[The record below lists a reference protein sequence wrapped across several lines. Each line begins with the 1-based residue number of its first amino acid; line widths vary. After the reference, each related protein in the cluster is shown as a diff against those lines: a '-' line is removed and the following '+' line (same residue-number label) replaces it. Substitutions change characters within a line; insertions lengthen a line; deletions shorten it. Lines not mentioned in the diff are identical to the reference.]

1 MPAPSG
7 SPPEL
12 LRIDKLV
19 YGGDALGR
27 RNGQVVL
34 TPFALPGELVTVET
48 RPAKGK
54 ILRAFVKKVDEPSP
68 ERITPPCPYFTKCGG
83 CHYQHANYAFQLQ
96 QKESILRETL
106 LRTGGF
112 EYDPAIPFLSAE
124 PWRYRNRIQ
133 LHFSARKMGF
143 RRAESHELCPIER
156 CPISSP
162 RLNEAIAAFNSKLR
176 RPEWPDFLQS
186 LEVFT
191 NETDVHLN
199 IVESNRPVAARFFSW
214 CAEFVP
220 GFLQGSIEYKAVGH
234 AFRISRGSFFQVN
247 RFLIDALVQEVLGD
261 YRGESVLD
269 LYAGVGLFTVPLA
282 SRFERVAAVERSASA
297 FHDLNENCAS
307 LAPRVTSAK
316 TATEDF
322 LANLTEPPQLVIADP
337 PRTGLGKDAVQ
348 HLLRLNPEKM
358 VIVSCDPAT
367 LARDLRLLRQ
377 QFRIERMVL
386 VDLFP
391 QTYHFETVVHLTRN

>member
-1 MPAPSG
+1 MPAPSS

-12 LRIDKLV
+12 LRIEKLV

-48 RPAKGK
+48 RAAKGK
-54 ILRAFVKKVDEPSP
+54 TLRGTVKKIEEPSP
-68 ERITPPCPYFTKCGG
+68 ERTAPFCRYFAKCGG
-83 CHYQHANYAFQLQ
+83 CHYQHSNYAFQLL

-112 EYDPAIPFLSAE
+112 EYDPEIPTLSAE
-124 PWRYRNRIQ
+124 PWGYRNRIQ
-133 LHFSARKMGF
+133 LHFSQRKMGF
-143 RRAESHELCPIER
+143 RRAESHELCPIES

-162 RLNEAIAAFNSKLR
+162 RLNETIAAFNSKLR
-176 RPEWPDFLQS
+176 RPEWPDFLHS

-191 NETDVHLN
+191 NEADVHLN
-199 IVESNRPVAARFFSW
+199 IVESNRPVAARFFTW
-214 CAEFVP
+214 CADFVP

-234 AFRISRGSFFQVN
+234 TFRIGRGSFFQVN
-247 RFLIDALVQEVLGD
+247 RFLIDALATEVLRD
-261 YRGESVLD
+261 YRGDYVLD

-282 SRFERVAAVERSASA
+282 QRFERVAAVERSASA
-297 FHDLNENCAS
+297 FHDLNQNCES
-307 LAPRVTSAK
+307 FAPRVTSTK

-322 LANLTEPPQLVIADP
+322 LANQSEPPQLVIADP
-337 PRTGLGKDAVQ
+337 PRTGLGEDAAQ

-367 LARDLRLLRQ
+367 LARDLKILRRSY
-377 QFRIERMVL
+377 RIDRMVL

-391 QTYHFETVVHLTRN
+391 QTYHFETVVHLVRS

>member
-1 MPAPSG
+1 M
-7 SPPEL
+7 

-34 TPFALPGELVTVET
+34 TPFALPGELVSVET
-48 RPAKGK
+48 RPAKGN
-54 ILRAFVKKVDEPSP
+54 ILRGWVKKVQEPST
-68 ERITPPCPYFTKCGG
+68 ERATPVCPYFTKCGG
-83 CHYQHANYAFQLQ
+83 CHYQHASYPFQLQ
-96 QKESILRETL
+96 WKESILRETL

-112 EYDPAIPFLSAE
+112 EYDSEIPILSAE
-124 PWRYRNRIQ
+124 PWGYRNRIQ
-133 LHFSARKMGF
+133 LHFSQRKMGF
-143 RRAESHELCPIER
+143 RRPESHELCPIES
-156 CPISSP
+156 CTISSP

-199 IVESNRPVAARFFSW
+199 IIESNRPVAARFFTW
-214 CAEFVP
+214 CAGFVP
-220 GFLQGSIEYKAVGH
+220 GFLQGSIEYKAAGH
-234 AFRISRGSFFQVN
+234 TFRISRGSFFQVN
-247 RFLIDALVQEVLGD
+247 RFLIEALVAEVLGG
-261 YRGESVLD
+261 YRGDSVLD

-282 SRFERVAAVERSASA
+282 ERFRRVAAVERSASA
-297 FHDLNENCAS
+297 FHDLEQNCAS
-307 LAPRVTSAK
+307 LAPRVTAAK

-322 LANLTEPPQLVIADP
+322 LASLMEPPQLVVADP
-337 PRTGLGKDAVQ
+337 PRTGLGKDAAQ
-348 HLLRLNPEKM
+348 HLLRLTPEKM

-367 LARDLRLLRQ
+367 LARDLRILRQ
-377 QFRIERMVL
+377 GYRIDRMVL

-391 QTYHFETVVHLTRN
+391 QTYHFETVVHLVRN